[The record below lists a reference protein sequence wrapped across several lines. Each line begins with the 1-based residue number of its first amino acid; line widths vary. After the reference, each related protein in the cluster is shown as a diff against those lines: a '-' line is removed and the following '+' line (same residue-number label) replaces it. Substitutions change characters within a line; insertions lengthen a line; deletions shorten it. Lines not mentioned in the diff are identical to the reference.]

1 MKTGSSPD
9 VGFHHRMSFGALA
22 ASLFFGFA
30 TLVLILVAIFY
41 MNNYMNYRHMME
53 TEAES
58 RSEFYTNML
67 GAFFS
72 EVMGDCLFLSA
83 SDILFESQDSKAP
96 AIDKQALSLLL
107 TGKPRYRSIGYY
119 DERGELM
126 GAVSSPGFSG
136 TYLQLENDLL
146 ARIRMLSERELL
158 INVEGSGSAALW
170 KEPLKDPLVYFWMP
184 VAARSEGASGY
195 FLQIV
200 VDFNSLRHLFF
211 LQNGSDS
218 FSRYIFTSMGT
229 LLDLEGNGRS
239 LPKPDALRRLIN
251 AESQPYWIDGD
262 LLLARRFMFSGFRS
276 TGGIKI
282 YSDIFTLVTMLPVS
296 DQKAVFDY
304 QLYAHIAWFGGIC
317 LVLIP
322 FSILIAAYKVRKEE
336 AEEQLL
342 ESIRLQS
349 AILKA
354 LPDSILQ
361 VDRDGIVSSVQ
372 IYPDAARVFA
382 REEFPGRADEIFPG
396 ELAYKIGYY
405 SSLSLEQH
413 RETLFEYRFEGDRGF
428 YFEFRFVVA
437 GEAEVLLIL
446 RNKTEEREQQRKL
459 YTTGQFLEAYRRA
472 MDAGSLVAKTD
483 NMGRIIYMNRHFRD
497 RFGLNYTKAAG
508 RDLMELMNPVVRE
521 KGLPRSEDPLE
532 RMEPLSGII
541 TCHGCGDVCYID
553 NILLPVR
560 DENGNIRE
568 IISFGHDVTE
578 LKNAENAR
586 SAFIARMSHE
596 MRTPLNCIIGFSEV
610 AAEAMDPSQGRVY
623 ARMIRE
629 ESETLLNLVNQ
640 VLDLSKIEAGKLVI
654 QPKTFE
660 LNGLL
665 DSLAHTHAAL
675 AGNRGIAFSL
685 YRSDKLPRFLV
696 GDALRLRQVLNNLL
710 GNAVKFT
717 EEGEVVLAVNCSLN
731 GSSCRLHFEVSDTGI
746 GIPPNA
752 QPHIFDSFYQVDGGE
767 TRKYGGTGLGTTI
780 ARQLVE
786 QMGGRLMFTSTP
798 GKGSRFWF
806 DLCLDVAEDI
816 PVSASE
822 RIEPQACRIDLK
834 GRRILVAEDYRPN
847 AEVLIQF
854 LKDTEVE
861 ISLAQNGREA
871 VELFRTKEFDLVL
884 MDIHMPSMD
893 GYEAA
898 SKIRAM
904 EKGRQGG
911 RTPIIGVTADAF
923 RRDIQRCFDSGM
935 DRVLVKPLRREK
947 LFRTLAFFFDQIAV
961 YEEKDNEPS
970 QNCGINR
977 EKILDREALL
987 REIRDDEVAD
997 ELIQGFIETL
1007 GPQIDTV
1014 REARKSGD
1022 WKTLHRQAHSV
1033 KGGSAALYAESL
1045 RQAAFRLEQ
1054 AAKREDLPEIDEA
1067 LPKFIAEAERFL
1079 NSLESPSESL
1089 QYDRE

>member
-1 MKTGSSPD
+1 MKNSSSSYEA
-9 VGFHHRMSFGALA
+9 FHHRMSLGALA
-22 ASLFFGFA
+22 ASLFLGFA
-30 TLVLILVAIFY
+30 SLVLILVAIFY

-53 TEAES
+53 AEAEG

-83 SDILFESQDSKAP
+83 SDIIFGSPDSKAP
-96 AIDKQALSLLL
+96 AVDEHALSLLL
-107 TGKPRYRSIGYY
+107 TGKSRYRSISYF
-119 DERGELM
+119 DNQGELV
-126 GAVSSPGFSG
+126 GSAVSPGFSG
-136 TYLQLENDLL
+136 TDQPLTTDLL
-146 ARIRMLSERELL
+146 ARIRMLADKELL

-170 KEPLKDPLVYFWMP
+170 KEPLQNPLVYFWMP
-184 VAARSEGASGY
+184 VSDRSEGASRY
-195 FLQIV
+195 FLQLV
-200 VDFNSLRHLFF
+200 VDFNSLRNLFY

-218 FSRYIFTSMGT
+218 FSRYIFTSLGT
-229 LLDLEGNGRS
+229 LLDLEGNGTS
-239 LPKPDALRRLIN
+239 LPKPYALRKLIN
-251 AESQPYWIDGD
+251 AEPRAYWIDGD
-262 LLLARRFMFSGFRS
+262 LLVARRFMFSGFRS
-276 TGGIKI
+276 SGGIKI

-296 DQKAVFDY
+296 DQKALFDY
-304 QLYAHIAWFGGIC
+304 QLYAHIAWFGGIS

-336 AEEQLL
+336 AEERLL
-342 ESIRLQS
+342 ESIRIQS

-361 VDRDGIVSSVQ
+361 VDRDGIVTSVQ
-372 IYPDAARVFA
+372 VYPDAARIFT
-382 REEFPGRADEIFPG
+382 RQEFPGRADEIFPG

-405 SSLSLEQH
+405 ADLALEQH
-413 RETLFEYRFEGDRGF
+413 RETLFEYRFEGERGF
-428 YFEFRFVVA
+428 YFEFRFVAA
-437 GEAEVLLIL
+437 GEADVLLIL

-483 NMGRIIYMNRHFRD
+483 SMGRIIYMNRHFRD

-508 RDLMELMNPVVRE
+508 RDLMELMDPVVRE
-521 KGLPRSEDPLE
+521 RGLPLSEDPLE
-532 RMEPLSGII
+532 RMAALSGII

-560 DENGNIRE
+560 DENGKVRE

-610 AAEAMDPSQGRVY
+610 ASETVDPDQGRSY

-629 ESETLLNLVNQ
+629 ESETLLTLVNQ

-654 QPKTFE
+654 QPKPFE

-675 AGNRGIAFSL
+675 AAKRGIAFSL
-685 YRSDKLPRFLV
+685 YRTDMLPRFLF
-696 GDALRLRQVLNNLL
+696 GDSLRIRQVLNNLL

-717 EEGEVVLAVNCSLN
+717 EVGEVVLAVN
-731 GSSCRLHFEVSDTGI
+731 SSINEGRCNLHFEVSDTGI

-806 DLCLDVAEDI
+806 DLSLEAAED
-816 PVSASE
+816 PVVAVKE
-822 RIEPQACRIDLK
+822 RIEPQGFRIDLK
-834 GRRILVAEDYRPN
+834 GRRILIAEDYRPN

-854 LKDTEVE
+854 LKHTGAE
-861 ISLAQNGREA
+861 ILLARNGREA
-871 VELFRTKEFDLVL
+871 VDLFREEAVDLVL

-898 SKIRAM
+898 MKIREM
-904 EKGRQGG
+904 EKAYRQG

-947 LFRTLAFFFDQIAV
+947 LFRTLAFFFDLPAE
-961 YEEKDNEPS
+961 YEEEDRELR
-970 QNCGINR
+970 QNRGLSAG
-977 EKILDREALL
+977 KIMDREALL
-987 REIRDDEVAD
+987 REVRDEEVAD
-997 ELIQGFIETL
+997 ELIQGFIEAL
-1007 GPQIDTV
+1007 GHQIKTV
-1014 REARKSGD
+1014 GEARESGD
-1022 WKTLHRQAHSV
+1022 WKTLHREAHSV
-1033 KGGSAALYAESL
+1033 KGGSAALYAEAL
-1045 RQAAFRLEQ
+1045 RQAALRLEQ
-1054 AAKREDLPEIDEA
+1054 AAKREDLPEIDAA
-1067 LPKFIAEAERFL
+1067 LPEFIAEAERFL
-1079 NSLESPSESL
+1079 QQIQFS
-1089 QYDRE
+1089 